1 MMPHDVSMHWNSTYD
16 MLDFAL
22 TYRSAI
28 DTIMATRDYNLRKY
42 ELLPVEWKIAT
53 ELRDVLKVNT
63 RFFISFN

>member
-1 MMPHDVSMHWNSTYD
+1 

-22 TYRSAI
+22 AYRSAI
-28 DTIMATRDYNLRKY
+28 DTITATRDYNLRKY
-42 ELLPVEWKIAT
+42 ELLLVEWKIAT